1 MNAVDL
7 KMSERDFNSSMVQL
21 ANENWEDYRLGM
33 ELQNCTMAIGLEI
46 ENPIDYNAEGPYV
59 HIRKS

>member
-1 MNAVDL
+1 MI
-7 KMSERDFNSSMVQL
+7 QL
-21 ANENWEDYRLGM
+21 ANEYREDYRLGM
-33 ELQNCTMAIGLEI
+33 ELQNYTMAIEMEI